1 MVVPPWRRVPTTYAM
16 TGLWVVYTCSY
27 FGFFYV
33 FQDAAEIA
41 DADLDG
47 YLEVILL
54 GVPVVVL
61 LGAIVWLSESDAA
74 ERIRF
79 RIVGWTTGM
88 ASVFLATMYTTLFVI
103 EPRFDLGER
112 WLVLLMSLG
121 IGASAGSVTGISEIR
136 SKMRERERDRTRELA
151 MHKERQRSQLEHL
164 NQYLRHEVLNEAN
177 KINGYATLVTQ
188 RVDDDRSAD
197 HLETIRRSSS
207 EIADFIGSIRE
218 ILAATDHDPEL
229 EPTDIVPVL
238 EREAELID
246 AEYRSVAVDVDAPE
260 SASVLCGGL
269 VRRIF
274 RNLIENAI
282 EHNDGVVSIGIDV
295 TCGER
300 WVTVRVRD
308 DGSGIPGERRDD
320 LFRPPTGGDHGYGL
334 FLMRNLAEVYG
345 GRLDLE
351 RTGPEGTEFAVRLRA
366 ESTRD
371 GQRSP
376 TRSAELTAPGR

>member
-1 MVVPPWRRVPTTYAM
+1 
-16 TGLWVVYTCSY
+16 
-27 FGFFYV
+27 
-33 FQDAAEIA
+33 
-41 DADLDG
+41 
-47 YLEVILL
+47 
-54 GVPVVVL
+54 
-61 LGAIVWLSESDAA
+61 
-74 ERIRF
+74 
-79 RIVGWTTGM
+79 
-88 ASVFLATMYTTLFVI
+88 
-103 EPRFDLGER
+103 
-112 WLVLLMSLG
+112 
-121 IGASAGSVTGISEIR
+121 VTGISEIR

-320 LFRPPTGGDHGYGL
+320 LFRPPAGGDHGYGL

>member
-1 MVVPPWRRVPTTYAM
+1 
-16 TGLWVVYTCSY
+16 
-27 FGFFYV
+27 
-33 FQDAAEIA
+33 
-41 DADLDG
+41 
-47 YLEVILL
+47 
-54 GVPVVVL
+54 
-61 LGAIVWLSESDAA
+61 
-74 ERIRF
+74 
-79 RIVGWTTGM
+79 
-88 ASVFLATMYTTLFVI
+88 
-103 EPRFDLGER
+103 
-112 WLVLLMSLG
+112 
-121 IGASAGSVTGISEIR
+121 VTGISEIR

-207 EIADFIGSIRE
+207 EIADFIESIRE
-218 ILAATDHDPEL
+218 ILAAADHDPEL

-238 EREAELID
+238 EREAELIG

-282 EHNDGVVSIGIDV
+282 EHNDGAVSIGIDV

-320 LFRPPTGGDHGYGL
+320 LFQPPTGADHGYGL

-351 RTGPEGTEFAVRLRA
+351 RTGPEGTEFAVRLLA
-366 ESTRD
+366 ESARD
-371 GQRSP
+371 GPRSP
-376 TRSAELTAPGR
+376 ERAKELAAPGREA